1 MPKEED
7 ITDKQAVSDKVAE
20 IRKNLMGSPAANELQ
35 SMQLHMDVLQR
46 WAHLAQVHAASNDHD
61 HVMATDHTDHDHA
74 AKI

>member
-1 MPKEED
+1 MPKEQD
-7 ITDKQAVSDKVAE
+7 VSDQQMVSDKLAE

-46 WAHLAQVHAASNDHD
+46 WAHLASVNAPSNDHD
-61 HVMATDHTDHDHA
+61 HSMATDHNDHDHA